1 MADVLTHRL
10 IEFLLFPPAGPL
22 LLAGL
27 AVLVWRLFP
36 DMRRQMGTL
45 LLVLLAGLWL
55 LATPRVGYWLLDTL
69 QDRFPPLRE
78 VPREADAIVVL
89 GGGIYSGDARHP
101 VNEYGQRDM
110 LRGRS
115 RERVD
120 YAGWLARRTGLPVVV
135 SGGRLDRDDTPEAEL
150 AARWLRK
157 AFGLRKVLAEGE
169 STTTRDNA
177 RRTRRLLA
185 EHGWRRPLL
194 VTHYWHMPRALQV
207 FRAVGIDAIP
217 APTARWNAGPT
228 DRGRL
233 GWIATADGL
242 TLSRTALHEWA
253 GMLWYRWG
261 PGRDVADGAGQSSD
275 R

>member
-22 LLAGL
+22 ALALL

-36 DMRRQMGTL
+36 AMRRQMAA
-45 LLVLLAGLWL
+45 LLVLLLAGLWL

-78 VPREADAIVVL
+78 VPREADVIVVL
-89 GGGIYSGDARHP
+89 GGGINGGDARHP

-110 LRGRS
+110 LGRS
-115 RERVD
+115 ARERVD
-120 YAGWLARRTGLPVVV
+120 YAGWLARRTGLPVIV
-135 SGGRLDRDDTPEAEL
+135 SGGRLDRDDAPEAEL
-150 AARWLRK
+150 AARWLRE
-157 AFGLRKVLAEGE
+157 AFGLRKVLSEGE

-185 EHGWRRPLL
+185 EHGWRHPLL
-194 VTHYWHMPRALQV
+194 VTHYWHMPRALQT
-207 FRAVGIDAIP
+207 FLDAGIEAIP
-217 APTARWNAGPT
+217 APTARWSAGPT
-228 DRGRL
+228 ERGRL

-261 PGRDVADGAGQSSD
+261 PGR
-275 R
+275 